1 MKKVLF
7 VASECVPFIKT
18 GGLAD
23 VVGSLPKYFDKS
35 KYDVRVMIPKYTAIP
50 EEYKNQMH
58 YITHFYLELAWRKQ
72 YVGVFEMELNG
83 VKFYFLDNE
92 FYFSGSKPYGEI
104 YQDIEKFAFFDKA
117 ALSTLP
123 VIDFRPDIIHC
134 HDWQTGLI
142 PVYLKTVFAAGEF
155 YRGIKSVMTIHNLRF
170 QGIWDVETMQGLTG
184 LPDYVFTPDKL
195 EYKRD
200 ANMLKGGLVYADY
213 ITTVSDSYAQEI
225 QTDYYG
231 EGLDGLLAARHFD
244 MQGIVNGI
252 DYKTYDPET
261 DPKIYTNYNASN
273 FRKKKVNNKLKL
285 QEELDLTVD
294 KKKFMIRYLLHPDFV
309 MTWQVTSA
317 YSVNEC
323 DIMKKMQ

>member
-104 YQDIEKFAFFDKA
+104 YQDIEKFAKANKLTIIDVISQDSPYYNIGPSEFLFLERNAEVIITDSFHACVFAILNERPFVVVERKEKNFQSMGSRIDTLLDKFHLENRRYDA
-117 ALSTLP
+117 GSLDETAGTPINYTRVNEILEIERNDS
-123 VIDFRPDIIHC
+123 I
-134 HDWQTGLI
+134 Q
-142 PVYLKTVFAAGEF
+142 YLKKYIGE
-155 YRGIKSVMTIHNLRF
+155 N
-170 QGIWDVETMQGLTG
+170 
-184 LPDYVFTPDKL
+184 
-195 EYKRD
+195 
-200 ANMLKGGLVYADY
+200 
-213 ITTVSDSYAQEI
+213 
-225 QTDYYG
+225 
-231 EGLDGLLAARHFD
+231 
-244 MQGIVNGI
+244 
-252 DYKTYDPET
+252 
-261 DPKIYTNYNASN
+261 
-273 FRKKKVNNKLKL
+273 
-285 QEELDLTVD
+285 
-294 KKKFMIRYLLHPDFV
+294 
-309 MTWQVTSA
+309 
-317 YSVNEC
+317 
-323 DIMKKMQ
+323 